1 MNVRGSRRNRIKGAA
16 ALAGAAVLAITMGA
30 CGNDS
35 APTDPHGIVD
45 RFTRLLDKKDATGAA
60 DLTSYPS
67 GADASLKQ
75 IFGGLNSGKPDY
87 QIAQYIGLDATTAM
101 FNLKAD
107 WNFGPGK
114 DWSFDLQGSIRKL
127 AIGWRISWDPSV
139 VMPQLDSTRTVKL
152 VRTDATPA
160 PRVDDNT
167 GAPLMTQ
174 QNINVIT
181 LDPARMPDPVAS
193 TNALADAISPVAPLI
208 TGPSL
213 LQQLSASQGKPI
225 TAVSLRDDDFAILQ
239 PRMAAIPGVV
249 MLQQP
254 QLVVADRRVWSPLT
268 DAYKKVWQDNRT
280 AHAGWG
286 VQLFGPD
293 GKLITQLA
301 GQQGPP
307 GPDIA
312 ATMDQKLQRAAED
325 AVVSVGTAAS
335 IVAIQPS
342 TGAVVAAAQ
351 NNQASAQGSPAFT
364 SAYPAGGNMDLFRAA
379 AGILGNKA
387 PQDVSVQDAAKAATR
402 LGVGI
407 GFQVPGLDETTG
419 RRADHRA
426 RGRTGEGRRLG
437 SDPGQPLRD
446 GDRRGH
452 HRARRTDAADDRDR
466 PPGHDKGPDDPAPR
480 ARRRQI
486 ACDAARFG
494 RRRSGSGEPAAL
506 RRGQRLRGDRGHRRL
521 ADREHGRS
529 GLRHPHRRR
538 RQRRRDRADGLAH
551 VAIVRDP
558 GQLASHA
565 PHRASFARAAPA
577 ATAHASPPGTTPA
590 PTPRPGRS

>member
-75 IFGGLNSGKPDY
+75 IFDGLNSGKPDY

-239 PRMAAIPGVV
+239 PRMASIPGVV

-419 RRADHRA
+419 RVPI
-426 RGRTGEGRRLG
+426 TGPGVEQVKDGG
-437 SDPGQPLRD
+437 SDPIQASPFGMAIAAATIARGGLTPPMIEIGRPATTKAPMTPLPGPVVDKLRAMLRD
-446 GDRRGH
+446 S
-452 HRARRTDAADDRDR
+452 AAD
-466 PPGHDKGPDDPAPR
+466 GPDLA
-480 ARRRQI
+480 
-486 ACDAARFG
+486 
-494 RRRSGSGEPAAL
+494 SL
-506 RRGQRLRGDRGHRRL
+506 RRYAGVN
-521 ADREHGRS
+521 A
-529 GLRHPHRRR
+529 
-538 RQRRRDRADGLAH
+538 
-551 VAIVRDP
+551 
-558 GQLASHA
+558 
-565 PHRASFARAAPA
+565 FA
-577 ATAHASPPGTTPA
+577 ATAGTGGWLIGNMGDLAFAIHIDDVDSGDATARMASRMLQSFATPD
-590 PTPRPGRS
+590 S